1 MPSDPEIVGK
11 IRDVLQNAPGGQSIS
26 QISQKIGANRNV
38 TAKYLDILETNG
50 QVESQAFGS
59 ARVFFL
65 PRSVPVSTILGL
77 SNDLICTIDNCGCM
91 TFANE
96 RFIEFFGLHPG
107 KLYHVPVR
115 ELPYPYEQWM
125 GLQERLLD
133 PERDKEADR
142 IIRVTK
148 NGGSTY
154 FRKKIIMTRFEDG
167 SMGRILIFS
176 DVTGEQEHLKNL
188 EFLAR
193 TASELADMGDDADL
207 YQYIADRVAELEPKA
222 HVMVNSINP
231 EKKTRTF
238 QSYAGDEECTRAMF
252 EYLGDMRFG
261 SLPMDGSPEAIEA
274 LSRGTL
280 YRDPSTFFAQAYR
293 ALPEH
298 ICNTMQER
306 LNLTKG
312 YAMGCTCRGGLFG
325 NIAIRYRN
333 NDDVRNWETIEAFVR
348 QAGVALQ
355 RRHMR
360 EKLRH
365 AEERISELEGVV
377 RQQVSGK

>member
-11 IRDVLQNAPGGQSIS
+11 IREVLQNAPGGQSIS
-26 QISQKIGANRNV
+26 QLSQKIGANRNV

-77 SNDLICTIDNCGCM
+77 SNDLICTIDNGGCM

-107 KLYHVPVR
+107 ELYHVPVR

-125 GLQERLLD
+125 GLQELLTD
-133 PERDKEADR
+133 PERDKEADM
-142 IIRVTK
+142 IIRVNK
-148 NGGSTY
+148 NGGCKY

-167 SMGRILIFS
+167 STGRILIFS
-176 DVTGEQEHLKNL
+176 DVTSEQEHLKNL

-207 YQYIADRVAELEPKA
+207 YQYIADRVAELEPTA

-231 EKKTRTF
+231 DKKTRTF

-261 SLPMDGSPEAIEA
+261 SLPMDGNPEAIEA

-280 YRDPSTFFAQAYR
+280 YQGPSTFFAQAYR

-355 RRHMR
+355 RRHIR
-360 EKLRH
+360 EKLRY
-365 AEERISELEGVV
+365 AEERIRELEGGF
-377 RQQVSGK
+377 RQQVQDT